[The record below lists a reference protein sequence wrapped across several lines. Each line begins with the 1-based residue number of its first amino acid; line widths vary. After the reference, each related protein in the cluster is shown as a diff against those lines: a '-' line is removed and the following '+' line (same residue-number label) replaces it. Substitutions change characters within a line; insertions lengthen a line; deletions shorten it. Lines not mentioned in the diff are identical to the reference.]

1 MQRSGFANA
10 FVRRARMRYLLA
22 AMLLWSMVWARSAFG
37 ESTTVLAYG
46 VEAVTS
52 FDIMRNGVPVTSG
65 ASTALGSLAFA
76 METNSGTLVAIAP
89 LGDLA
94 PPAPPVFTSLE
105 ATDPGCAV
113 AAWTPS
119 GDPTVVGYV
128 VDYGTQ
134 SVGGGEASEYEHSME
149 VGATGSASVCFLP
162 LGTNYVA
169 VRAKNLAGMLSAHS
183 EERSVLIMHVSVLIS
198 RFDARAQPDGVR
210 LEWKIE
216 ADEIVR
222 GFRVYRSAAGEL
234 QKVLTDLPADAT
246 GFVDTEAEPGVAY
259 TYVLAAVKESGEEV
273 RSIPVVVAMEPISFE
288 LEPNFP
294 NPFNPQTRIG
304 FALAQPGRAVLAIFD
319 VRGARVTTLVDTH
332 LRPGRYSI
340 DWHGTDAA
348 GLRVASGTYFCLLAA
363 SKKRQSRKLVL
374 LK

>member
-1 MQRSGFANA
+1 MQRSGSANA
-10 FVRRARMRYLLA
+10 FVRRARMRILLA
-22 AMLLWSMVWARSAFG
+22 AMLVLPWVSVPPALG
-37 ESTTVLAYG
+37 ESTTLLACG
-46 VEAVTS
+46 VPPAKS
-52 FDIMRNGVPVTSG
+52 FDVMRNGIPITSV

-89 LGDLA
+89 LGNLA
-94 PPAPPVFTSLE
+94 PPTPPVFTSLQV
-105 ATDPGCAV
+105 TDPGCAV
-113 AAWTPS
+113 AVWMPS

-134 SVGGGEASEYEHSME
+134 SVDGGEASGYEHSME
-149 VGATGSASVCFLP
+149 VGPTGSASVCFLP
-162 LGTNYVA
+162 MGTNYAA
-169 VRAKNLAGMLSAHS
+169 VRAKNLAGMLSAYS
-183 EERSVLIMHVSVLIS
+183 KERSVLIVHVSVLIA
-198 RFDARAQPDGVR
+198 RFDVRAEPDGVR

-216 ADEIVR
+216 ADETVR

-234 QKVLTDLPADAT
+234 QKVLIDLPADAT
-246 GFVDTEAEPGVAY
+246 GFVDSGAQPGVAY

-273 RSIPVVVAMEPISFE
+273 RSIPVVVAMAPISFE

-304 FALAQPGRAVLAIFD
+304 FALAEPERAVVAIYD
-319 VRGARVTTLVDTH
+319 VRGARVTTLVDAYLH
-332 LRPGRYSI
+332 AGRYSI
-340 DWHGTDAA
+340 DWNGTDAA

-363 SKKRQSRKLVL
+363 GKKRQSRKLVV

>member
-10 FVRRARMRYLLA
+10 FVRRARMRIVLA
-22 AMLLWSMVWARSAFG
+22 AMLLGPMVWARPALG

-46 VEAVTS
+46 VEAATS

-76 METNSGTLVAIAP
+76 METTSGTLVAIAP

-105 ATDPGCAV
+105 ATEPGCAMAV
-113 AAWTPS
+113 WTPS
-119 GDPTVVGYV
+119 GDPTVAGYV

-134 SVGGGEASEYEHSME
+134 SAGGGASEYEHSME

-169 VRAKNLAGMLSAHS
+169 VRAKNLAGMLSAYS
-183 EERSVLIMHVSVLIS
+183 QERSVVIAHVSVLIS

-246 GFVDTEAEPGVAY
+246 GFVDTEAQPGVAY
-259 TYVLAAVKESGEEV
+259 TYVLGAVKESGEEV
-273 RSIPVVVAMEPISFE
+273 RSIPVVVAMAPLSFE

-304 FALAQPGRAVLAIFD
+304 FALAEPERAVVAIFD
-319 VRGARVTTLVDTH
+319 VRGARVTTLVDAH

-363 SKKRQSRKLVL
+363 GKKRRSRKLVL